1 MNDFRHIVQ
10 TGSGSRVWVLFH
22 GTGGTETDLIPIA
35 KRVDPSGSVFG
46 IRGNVLENGMP
57 RFFRRLAEGVFDEAD
72 IRRQSADLAAFL
84 KDAYAAHGFTASECV
99 ALGYSNGANMISAV
113 NFLHPGLFGASIL
126 MRPMVPL
133 APVRNAGLEA
143 SRVLVLDGAAD
154 PLSPP
159 GEPERLMSAYE
170 AMGAKPDRVSIQ
182 AGHHL
187 TAQDLEAITTWL

>member
-1 MNDFRHIVQ
+1 MSAFRHIIEPG
-10 TGSGSRVWVLFH
+10 TGRRVWVLFH

-35 KRVDPSGSVFG
+35 RRIDPTGTVLG

-84 KDAYAAHGFTASECV
+84 GGAYASMGIEAADTV
-99 ALGYSNGANMISAV
+99 ALGYSNGANIISAV
-113 NFLHPGLFGASIL
+113 NFLHPGMFGASVL

-133 APVRNAGLEA
+133 APDRGSGLEGC
-143 SRVLVLDGAAD
+143 RVLVLDGAGD

-159 GEPERLMSAYE
+159 GEPERLTAAY
-170 AMGAKPDRVSIQ
+170 ASMGAKPDRVTIQ
-182 AGHHL
+182 AGHNL
-187 TAQDLEAITTWL
+187 TAQDLDAVSAWL